1 MIDYISA
8 SSFLKGKDKP
18 NFSKCTLEAVYNS
31 GWQRYYI
38 EGCKKLELDFN
49 ENLNMLKLKG
59 SIMYY
64 WQGHNLSFDRQGF
77 ISAIDYISNMIKIP
91 LWKSDI
97 EAFEYGKVIEVD
109 MKPKEYIKHHS
120 AKSSERL
127 VLYENQ
133 KDKGNLRGWENKN
146 VRLKMYDAKTN
157 FDIKLGQ
164 MEHSRKDILQSLGY
178 SESNLL
184 KWEAHYKKPHLLNN
198 GHYLML
204 ADLVNPNWEKV
215 FNNDLYEQYKKL
227 IPMKNYIEPNN
238 KKDLS
243 TSDIIVFEL
252 LEGNLNE
259 GKNAEEVKKMLYA
272 RINSISDEILSK
284 SDKDARKRQIKALID
299 KIQESPESKWDL
311 SAKLSEALEEIH

>member
-18 NFSKCTLEAVYNS
+18 NFSNCTLEAVYNS
-31 GWQRYYI
+31 GWKRYYI

-64 WQGHNLSFDRQGF
+64 WQGHNLSFDKQGF
-77 ISAIDYISNMIKIP
+77 ISAIDYISNKIKVP

-97 EAFEYGKVIEVD
+97 DAFEFGKVMQVE
-109 MKPKEYIKHHS
+109 MKPKEYIKHHYARTEEKLS
-120 AKSSERL
+120 
-127 VLYENQ
+127 VYDNP

-146 VRLKMYDAKTN
+146 IRLKMYDAKSN
-157 FDIKLGQ
+157 FQNKVELN
-164 MEHSRKDILQSLGY
+164 RKEILNELGY
-178 SESNLL
+178 ANNNLL
-184 KWEAHYKKPHLLNN
+184 KWEAHYKKPHFLNN
-198 GHYLML
+198 GNYLML

-227 IPMKNYIEPNN
+227 IPMKNYIEPTN

-243 TSDIIVFEL
+243 TSDIIVFQL
-252 LEGNLNE
+252 LEENLNE
-259 GKNAEEVKKMLYA
+259 GKNADEVKKMLYA
-272 RINSISDEILSK
+272 RINSIPDEILSK

-311 SAKLSEALEEIH
+311 SAKLAEALEEIH